1 MCTLET
7 RPSRETITT
16 SPLVGYFEA
25 PIVVSVDANC
35 AFDFAVEK
43 YPSSDHRGTP
53 TCHRRQSLKV
63 QNLHDWVAPN
73 ATPLQPLITEA
84 VIIEGQTEAAD
95 LINMFAAKI
104 LEQVLEYVVD
114 DPRIKEE
121 NESDKEEDTD
131 PNRKAMVKYMTELKA
146 TKTIVDYCDNIID
159 FFSKLSQ

>member
-1 MCTLET
+1 MTGW
-7 RPSRETITT
+7 RQ
-16 SPLVGYFEA
+16 
-25 PIVVSVDANC
+25 
-35 AFDFAVEK
+35 
-43 YPSSDHRGTP
+43 TP
-53 TCHRRQSLKV
+53 
-63 QNLHDWVAPN
+63 P
-73 ATPLQPLITEA
+73 PLQPLITEA